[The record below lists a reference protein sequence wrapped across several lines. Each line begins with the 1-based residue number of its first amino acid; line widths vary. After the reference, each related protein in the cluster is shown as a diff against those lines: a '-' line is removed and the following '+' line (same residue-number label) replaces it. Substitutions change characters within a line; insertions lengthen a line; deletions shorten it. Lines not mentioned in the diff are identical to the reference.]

1 MICPKCKKTIPDNA
15 TVCPLCKKVLAL
27 VCPVCGTHN
36 DNSTCSKCSYV
47 ILSKCCECG
56 ILNKT
61 EDKFCRKCRTSTTL
75 SAAKRLTDNENCTA
89 ITISLGNVNK
99 LGKSLG
105 EKKLLTKFLFK
116 IKTMITSFAK
126 EINAYALMPTE
137 TTFLLNLTESSTDYS
152 AAQKAVKSSIK
163 LLNIICNLN
172 RTLRK
177 ELMFSLEVRV
187 TVEQKKLEDF
197 FSLIQ
202 NSDKIKLLYLYSG
215 QNADAK
221 GLQFIADQ
229 YIYQLIRKEYAMDS
243 LYSTERDG
251 GVVAYYSLDIA
262 KYLVPAK
269 KEDLEPDDLNASPM
283 KIVTKKETDYEQEL
297 YKKSIEGIKVN
308 CKFEQIG
315 AEQVYEYLKEM
326 NFTSGN
332 RIISL
337 RANPERLLPT
347 KYITDT
353 IKQQVPCYT
362 VICTKETT
370 LKPWEFFKNL
380 VAEIYGSTA
389 TQFSIGYSND
399 ELIKSLINL
408 TPPRYDSA
416 ESARLAYI
424 EAFIALLSYLPQSVI
439 YIENFHHIDIAS
451 KHILEEIFAK
461 ITQTKLSF
469 IITNDRDYALQ
480 KNIPDLLN
488 SFYYT
493 EIFVGQMDIASAIAQ
508 NINSAD
514 FRESFFHKKI
524 IDNAG
529 ASYLYCTH
537 AINYLKDCGVLVNF
551 NNQLV
556 ITDAKTVIIP
566 FDIESLINTRL
577 KRMSKEPNKS
587 LILAY
592 SYILGPVI
600 ELVTLEKLGLNIPEN
615 IKSLEESGFIS
626 LCNNKI
632 YIQNYEVLSKC
643 FKTTLKPEVLKYLA
657 GNLLTKVFTG
667 NSREYAT
674 ILSLD
679 YLGNFAL
686 EFSKLYELSITTL
699 QFGDYDTYLK
709 MCIKLLKL
717 LKILEKDIPD
727 DEISEYQADFYN
739 NLTQLLYR
747 YAPERIYPIAEALL
761 QKAVENRDDEKIK
774 TLSNMMLQ
782 GGLLT
787 SNYTNA
793 LTLIQNILERTE
805 NCRLV
810 DSQGNTNSK
819 VFALSLVSIEIYFNL
834 GYYDKCLAVCEDL
847 LSVLSPETLS
857 ELKPSVLTKEQ
868 YVSHI
873 SESFIYYLLS
883 CILTGTL
890 NIEEIIE
897 KIHTSLGMRPEG
909 ALEIVNIAKM
919 IAGQHHS
926 STAFSN
932 NENAELFSKLY
943 KAFADFNGDFGLFA
957 ANVYEFKKVAS
968 AQSKT
973 PYTLLGDL
981 LVGYSYKALGALGK
995 AEHIFNNVYTKAKQ
1009 SSLYFIVHLTSFLI
1023 ADLAI
1028 SQNDYQLAL
1037 QTITN
1042 SITVMERSERPLI
1055 FILYILKKLLVQI
1068 ANMQEY
1074 SNIDT
1079 SSELGF
1085 IEQVE
1090 ARYPGL
1096 KNILRT
1102 N

>member
-15 TVCPLCKKVLAL
+15 TVCPFCKKVLAL
-27 VCPVCGTHN
+27 VCPICGTHN

-47 ILSKCCECG
+47 ILSKCTQCG
-56 ILNKT
+56 IINKT

-75 SAAKRLTDNENCTA
+75 SAAKRLTENENCTA
-89 ITISLGNVNK
+89 ITVSLGNVNK
-99 LGKSLG
+99 LSKSLG

-126 EINAYALMPTE
+126 EINAYVLMPTE
-137 TTFLLNLTESSTDYS
+137 TTFLINLTEYSTDYS
-152 AAQKAVKSSIK
+152 AAQKAVKASIK

-177 ELMFSLEVRV
+177 ELMFSLEVRI
-187 TVEQKKLEDF
+187 TVEQKRLEDF

-202 NSDKIKLLYLYSG
+202 NADKIKLLDLYSG
-215 QNADAK
+215 QSADAK

-229 YIYQLIRKEYAMDS
+229 YIYQLIRKEYPMDS

-251 GVVAYYSLDIA
+251 NVVAYYSLDVS

-269 KEDLEPDDLNASPM
+269 KEDIEPDELNPAQM

-315 AEQVYEYLKEM
+315 AEKVFEYIKEI
-326 NFTSGN
+326 NFTTGN

-347 KYITDT
+347 KLVSDT
-353 IKQQVPCYT
+353 IRSHVPCYT
-362 VICTKETT
+362 VICTEDTT

-380 VAEIYGSTA
+380 VSEIYENA
-389 TQFSIGYSND
+389 IAQFSIGYSND
-399 ELIKSLINL
+399 ELIKALQNL

-416 ESARLAYI
+416 ETARLAYI
-424 EAFIALLSYLPQSVI
+424 EAFIALLSFLPQSVI

-451 KHILEEIFAK
+451 RHVLEEIFNK
-461 ITQTKLSF
+461 ITDTKLSF

-488 SFYYT
+488 SYYYT
-493 EIFVGQMDIASAIAQ
+493 EIFVGQMDITTAITQ
-508 NINSAD
+508 QLESDD
-514 FRESFFHKKI
+514 FKESFFHKKI
-524 IDNAG
+524 VDNAG

-537 AINYLKDCGVLVNF
+537 AINYLKDSGVLVNF
-551 NNQLV
+551 NDKLV

-587 LILAY
+587 LVLAY
-592 SYILGPVI
+592 SYLLGPVI
-600 ELVTLEKLGLNIPEN
+600 NLNTLQKLGLNISEN
-615 IKSLEESGFIS
+615 INSLIDSGFID
-626 LCNNKI
+626 LHNNKI
-632 YIQNYEVLSKC
+632 YIQNYEVLRKC
-643 FKTTLKPEVLKYLA
+643 FKATLKPEVLKYLA

-667 NSREYAT
+667 NDKDYAM

-679 YLGNFAL
+679 YLENYSL
-686 EFSKLYELSITTL
+686 EFSKLYEFSITTL

-717 LKILEKDIPD
+717 LKILEKDIAE

-761 QKAVENRDDEKIK
+761 QKAIENNDDEKIK

-787 SNYTNA
+787 SNYTNT

-810 DSQGNTNSK
+810 DAQGNANNK
-819 VFALSLVSIEIYFNL
+819 VFALSLVSIEIYFHL
-834 GYYDKCLAVCEDL
+834 GYYDKCIKVCEDL
-847 LSVLSPETLS
+847 LSILTPDKLSS
-857 ELKPSVLTKEQ
+857 LKPSVLTKEQ
-868 YVSHI
+868 FISHI

-883 CILTGTL
+883 SFLTGSK
-890 NIEEIIE
+890 NISEIIN
-897 KIHTSLGMRPEG
+897 TVQASLGMKPDG
-909 ALEIVNIAKM
+909 AAEIANIAK
-919 IAGQHHS
+919 IITGESHS
-926 STAFSN
+926 ATPFSN
-932 NENAELFSKLY
+932 NENAELFAKLY
-943 KAFADFNGDFGLFA
+943 KSFADFNGDFGVFA
-957 ANVYEFKKVAS
+957 ANIYEFKKVAV

-973 PYTLLGDL
+973 PYILLGDL
-981 LVGYSYKALGALGK
+981 LVGYSYKTLGALGK
-995 AEHIFNNVYTKAKQ
+995 AEHIFNNVYAKAKQ
-1009 SSLYFIVHLTSFLI
+1009 SSLYFIVHLTAFFI

-1028 SQNDYQLAL
+1028 AQTDYQLAL

-1055 FILYILKKLLVQI
+1055 FILYMLKKLLVEISNNQD
-1068 ANMQEY
+1068 Y
-1074 SNIDT
+1074 SNIDV
-1079 SSELGF
+1079 SSEKGF
-1085 IEQVE
+1085 IEQIE
-1090 ARYPGL
+1090 IRYPGIT
-1096 KNILRT
+1096 KIL
-1102 N
+1102 NN